1 MNSNN
6 KIAALLSDKPMLD
19 AHQLNIF
26 LVAAET
32 LNFTQAAER
41 LHMSQPSVSQHIRSL
56 EKHFDEVLFI
66 RQGRSL
72 ILSDAGRILIPL
84 ARQFVKQSTR
94 INEAMSS
101 LKGHIKGRISIGCN
115 AISGGYVLPVFFN
128 QFHELYPEVTI
139 SCLTNMCDSPYG
151 SLRNGNLHFL
161 FTNLGRHVEPCYEVK
176 QLLTEEIVLIT
187 PLDHSWAG
195 REFVEVEELL
205 EEKFILPGENTLTYE
220 KVNSALAPKNFSL
233 LQLNSFLTL
242 SNTEA
247 ITISVGKG
255 LGVSF
260 CSKII
265 ASTFGN
271 VAIVPIKDIDIM
283 LDLSILRDRTQL
295 STGARDAFWEF
306 MGTIPEHIIL
316 NGTG

>member
-1 MNSNN
+1 MKSNN
-6 KIAALLSDKPMLD
+6 KIAELLSDMPMLD

-26 LVAAET
+26 LIASET

-41 LHMSQPSVSQHIRSL
+41 LHMSQPSVSQHIRAL

-115 AISGGYVLPVFFN
+115 AISGGYVLPVFFT
-128 QFHELYPEVTI
+128 QFHKLYPEVSI
-139 SCLTNMCDSPYG
+139 SCQTNMCDSPYG

-161 FTNLGRHVEPCYEVK
+161 FTNLGRNVEPCYEVK

-187 PLDHSWAG
+187 PLDHPWAK
-195 REFVEVEELL
+195 REDIEVEELL
-205 EEKFILPGENTLTYE
+205 EENFILPGDNTLTYE

-233 LQLNSFLTL
+233 LQLDSFLTL
-242 SNTEA
+242 NNTEA
-247 ITISVGKG
+247 ITLSVGKG

-260 CSKII
+260 CSRII
-265 ASTFGN
+265 ATTFGK
-271 VAIVPIKDIDIM
+271 VAIVPIKDIKIKF
-283 LDLSILRDRTQL
+283 DLSILRDRTQL
-295 STGARDAFWEF
+295 STAARDAFWDY
-306 MGTIPEHIIL
+306 MGTITDQIKLSVEE
-316 NGTG
+316 

>member
-1 MNSNN
+1 MIYSNSD
-6 KIAALLSDKPMLD
+6 IVTSITMLD

-56 EKHFDEVLFI
+56 EKHFDEVLFL

-84 ARQFVKQSTR
+84 ALQFVKQSTR

-101 LKGHIKGRISIGCN
+101 LKGHIKGRINVGCN
-115 AISGGYVLPVFFN
+115 ALSGGYVLPIFFTK
-128 QFHELYPEVTI
+128 FHEMYPEVTI
-139 SCLTNMCDSPYG
+139 NCQTNMCDSPYG
-151 SLRNGNLHFL
+151 LLRNGNLHFL
-161 FTNLGRHVEPCYEVK
+161 FSNLGRNVEPCYEVR

-187 PLDHSWAG
+187 PLNHPWAK
-195 REFVEVEELL
+195 RKFIEVEELL

-220 KVNSALAPKNFSL
+220 RVNSALAPKNFSL

-242 SNTEA
+242 SHNEA
-247 ITISVGKG
+247 ITLSVGKG

-271 VAIVPIKDIDIM
+271 VAIVPIKDIDIK
-283 LDLSILRDRTQL
+283 LDLSILRDRTQM
-295 STGARDAFWEF
+295 STGARNAFWDYI
-306 MGTIPEHIIL
+306 GTITDQIKLGVE
-316 NGTG
+316 G

>member
-1 MNSNN
+1 MNSYN
-6 KIAALLSDKPMLD
+6 KIVVLLSEKPMLD

-26 LVAAET
+26 LVASET

-56 EKHFDEVLFI
+56 EKHFDEILFI

-84 ARQFVKQSTR
+84 ARQFVKQSTG

-115 AISGGYVLPVFFN
+115 AISGGYVLPVFFT
-128 QFHELYPEVTI
+128 QFHELYPEVSI

-161 FTNLGRHVEPCYEVK
+161 FTNPGRHVEPCYEVK

-187 PLDHSWAG
+187 PLDHRWAK
-195 REFVEVEELL
+195 RELIDLEELL
-205 EEKFILPGENTLTYE
+205 EERFILPGENTLTYE
-220 KVNSALAPKNFSL
+220 KVNAALAPKNFSL
-233 LQLNSFLTL
+233 LQLDSFLTL
-242 SNTEA
+242 SHTEA
-247 ITISVGKG
+247 ITLSVGKG

-271 VAIVPIKDIDIM
+271 VAIVPIKDIEIK

-306 MGTIPEHIIL
+306 MGTIPEHITL

>member
-1 MNSNN
+1 MNTNN
-6 KIAALLSDKPMLD
+6 KITELLSDKTMLD

-26 LVAAET
+26 LIAAET

-41 LHMSQPSVSQHIRSL
+41 LHMSQPSVSQHIRAL
-56 EKHFDEVLFI
+56 ENHFDEILFI

-101 LKGHIKGRISIGCN
+101 LKGHIKGRISVGCN
-115 AISGGYVLPVFFN
+115 AISGGYVLPVYFT
-128 QFHELYPEVTI
+128 QFHKLFPEVSI
-139 SCLTNMCDSPYG
+139 SCQTNMCDSPFG

-161 FTNLGRHVEPCYEVK
+161 FTNLGRTAEPCYEVK

-187 PLDHSWAG
+187 PPDHPWAK
-195 REFVEVEELL
+195 REFIEVEELL
-205 EEKFILPGENTLTYE
+205 EENFILPSENTRTYE
-220 KVNSALAPKNFSL
+220 MVNSALAPKNFSL
-233 LQLNSFLTL
+233 LQLDSFLTL

-247 ITISVGKG
+247 ITLSVGKG

-260 CSKII
+260 CSRII

-271 VAIVPIKDIDIM
+271 VAIVPIKDIKIE
-283 LDLSILRDRTQL
+283 LDLSIMRDRTQL
-295 STGARDAFWEF
+295 TTGARDAFWEF
-306 MGTIPEHIIL
+306 MSTVPEQIKHDVNI
-316 NGTG
+316 

>member
-1 MNSNN
+1 
-6 KIAALLSDKPMLD
+6 MLD

-41 LHMSQPSVSQHIRSL
+41 LHMSQPSVSQHIQSL
-56 EKHFDEVLFI
+56 EKHFDEVLFL

-72 ILSDAGRILIPL
+72 TLSDAGRILIPL
-84 ARQFVKQSTR
+84 ALQFVKQSTR

-101 LKGHIKGRISIGCN
+101 LKGHIKGRINVGCN
-115 AISGGYVLPVFFN
+115 ALSGGYVLPIFFIK
-128 QFHELYPEVTI
+128 FHEMYPEVTI
-139 SCLTNMCDSPYG
+139 NCQTNMCDSPYG
-151 SLRNGNLHFL
+151 LLRNGNLQFI
-161 FTNLGRHVEPCYEVK
+161 FSNLAHNVEPCYEVR
-176 QLLTEEIVLIT
+176 QLMTEEIVLIT
-187 PLDHSWAG
+187 PLNHPWAK
-195 REFVEVEELL
+195 RKFIEVEELL
-205 EEKFILPGENTLTYE
+205 GEKFILPGENTLTYE
-220 KVNSALAPKNFSL
+220 RVNSALAPKNFSL

-247 ITISVGKG
+247 ITLSVGKG

-271 VAIVPIKDIDIM
+271 VAIVPIKDIDIK
-283 LDLSILRDRTQL
+283 LDLSILRDRTQM
-295 STGARDAFWEF
+295 STGARNAFWDF
-306 MGTIPEHIIL
+306 MGTINDQLKISVE
-316 NGTG
+316 G

>member
-1 MNSNN
+1 
-6 KIAALLSDKPMLD
+6 
-19 AHQLNIF
+19 
-26 LVAAET
+26 
-32 LNFTQAAER
+32 
-41 LHMSQPSVSQHIRSL
+41 
-56 EKHFDEVLFI
+56 KHFDEVLFI

-115 AISGGYVLPVFFN
+115 AISGGYVLPVFFT
-128 QFHELYPEVTI
+128 QFHELYPEVSI
-139 SCLTNMCDSPYG
+139 SCKTNMCDSPYG
-151 SLRNGNLHFL
+151 FLRNGNLHFL
-161 FTNLGRHVEPCYEVK
+161 FTNLGGNAEPCYEVK

-187 PLDHSWAG
+187 ALDHSWAC
-195 REFVEVEELL
+195 REFIEVEELL
-205 EEKFILPGENTLTYE
+205 EEKFILPRENTLTYG

-242 SNTEA
+242 SHTEA

-271 VAIVPIKDIDIM
+271 VAIVPIKDIEIT

-306 MGTIPEHIIL
+306 MGTITEQMIFSE
-316 NGTG
+316 NEEG

>member
-1 MNSNN
+1 MNANN
-6 KIAALLSDKPMLD
+6 KITSLLFDKTMLD

-56 EKHFDEVLFI
+56 ETHFDEVLFI

-72 ILSDAGRILIPL
+72 IMSDAGRILIPL

-101 LKGHIKGRISIGCN
+101 MKGHIKGRINIGCN
-115 AISGGYVLPVFFN
+115 AISGGYVLPVFFTK
-128 QFHELYPEVTI
+128 FHELYPEVTI
-139 SCLTNMCDSPYG
+139 NCQTNMCDSPYG
-151 SLRNGNLHFL
+151 LLRNGSLHFL
-161 FTNLGRHVEPCYEVK
+161 FTNPGRNVEPCYDVR
-176 QLLTEEIVLIT
+176 QLLTEELVLIT
-187 PLDHSWAG
+187 PLDHHWAN
-195 REFVEVEELL
+195 REFIELEELL
-205 EEKFILPGENTLTYE
+205 EGKFILPGENTLTYE
-220 KVNSALAPKNFSL
+220 MVNSALAANNFSL

-242 SNTEA
+242 SNPEA

-271 VAIVPIKDIDIM
+271 VAIVPIKDIDIK

-316 NGTG
+316 NGAG